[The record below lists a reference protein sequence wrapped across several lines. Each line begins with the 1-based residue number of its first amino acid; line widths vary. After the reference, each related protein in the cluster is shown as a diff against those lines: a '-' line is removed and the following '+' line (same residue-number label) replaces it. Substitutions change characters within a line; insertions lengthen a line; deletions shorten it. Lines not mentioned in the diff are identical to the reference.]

1 MKWVTFHPEFY
12 TIEANKLLLPEGEGV
27 NYRERELR
35 TLLKSILVILITISL
50 TLLTAC
56 DQGANGQPDSLRIFF
71 IGNSLTYTN
80 DLPGMLQKLLEQA
93 DINAVVE
100 SAALPNYGL
109 QDHWANPDTVQRIA
123 DGNWD
128 VVVLQQGPS
137 ATEGRPSL
145 LEYSKMFNDF
155 ITQAGSR
162 TALYMVWPW
171 ESRSFDFDGVSESY
185 RMAAEQ
191 VDGLLFPAGE
201 AWRAA
206 WRKDPNLGLYGPD
219 DFHPSE
225 LGTYLAA
232 LVMYEQLA
240 KKDPRQLPASIP
252 TSSGE
257 RSIPENVAT
266 ILQESAVEANE
277 EFAR

>member
-1 MKWVTFHPEFY
+1 M
-12 TIEANKLLLPEGEGV
+12 
-27 NYRERELR
+27 RETGNEMIYKRGLCF
-35 TLLKSILVILITISL
+35 TLICISL
-50 TLLTAC
+50 IALTAC
-56 DQGANGQPDSLRIFF
+56 DQSSANGQPDSLRVLF

-80 DLPGMLQKLLEQA
+80 DLPGMLQKLLEHA
-93 DINAVVE
+93 EIDAVVE
-100 SAALPNYGL
+100 SIALPDYGL

-123 DGNWD
+123 EGNWD
-128 VVVLQQGPS
+128 VVALQQGPS

-155 ITQAGSR
+155 ITQANGR
-162 TALYMVWPW
+162 TAMYMVWPW
-171 ESRSFDFDGVSESY
+171 KSRSFDFDGVSESY

-191 VDGLLFPAGE
+191 IDGLLFPAGE

-240 KKDPRQLPASIP
+240 KKDPRQLPAMIP
-252 TSSGE
+252 TTSGE
-257 RSIPENVAT
+257 RPIAENVAT
-266 ILQESAVEANE
+266 LLQDAAVEANK